1 MPIYQLTKEIIFPH
15 PSLATEDGILAIGG
29 DLSPDR
35 LILAYSNGIF
45 PWYNEDE
52 PIFWH
57 APKERFVLFPEN
69 LKLSKSTKQLLKKN
83 PFEITVNENF
93 EGVITACKEIYRPN
107 QDGTWIT
114 PEMKE
119 AYIKLHHL
127 NFATSIEVWENKNL
141 VGGLYGVHLGKVFFG
156 ESMFHKVS
164 NASKLAL
171 IHLVKNLEI
180 EMVDCQIHSNHL
192 EKLGAKFVHLSK
204 FLKLIKSFK

>member
-29 DLSPDR
+29 DLSPER

-52 PIFWH
+52 PIIWH

-69 LKLSKSTKQLLKKN
+69 LKLSKSTKQLLKNN
-83 PFEITVNENF
+83 PFKITVNENF
-93 EGVITACKEIYRPN
+93 EAVISACKNIHRPN

-127 NFATSIEVWENKNL
+127 NYATSIEVWENKKL

-192 EKLGAKFVHLSK
+192 EKLGAKFVHLSE
-204 FLKLIKSFK
+204 FLKTIKSYK